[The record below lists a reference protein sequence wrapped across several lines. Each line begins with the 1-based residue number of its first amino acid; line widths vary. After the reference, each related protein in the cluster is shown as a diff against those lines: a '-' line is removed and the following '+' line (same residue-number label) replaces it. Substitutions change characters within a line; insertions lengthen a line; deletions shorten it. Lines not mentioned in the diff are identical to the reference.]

1 MSFWP
6 LARIS
11 LWLTTGIGL
20 ALEAFGE
27 AMREPVMTV
36 SSTSG
41 AFALAGGGVC
51 ALAAPAR
58 HTAAALI
65 VALARELMPRTGGR
79 GALPRALH
87 TTTLPNQ
94 RRDARAAVIDVSPS
108 FDSSSPAALSPAQ
121 RAAKTYRLSGRVRN
135 PTGASGALRGASGAA
150 DARNRA
156 RTPGSG
162 GAGC

>member
-1 MSFWP
+1 MSFLP
-6 LARIS
+6 VARMS
-11 LWLTTGIGL
+11 LLVTTWIGL
-20 ALEAFGE
+20 ALVAFGE
-27 AMREPVMTV
+27 AMRDPVMTI

-41 AFALAGGGVC
+41 AVALAGGGVC

-87 TTTLPNQ
+87 TRTVPNQ

-108 FDSSSPAALSPAQ
+108 FDSPSPAVLSPAQ
-121 RAAKTYRLSGRVRN
+121 GAAKT
-135 PTGASGALRGASGAA
+135 
-150 DARNRA
+150 
-156 RTPGSG
+156 
-162 GAGC
+162 

>member
-1 MSFWP
+1 MSLRSVLP
-6 LARIS
+6 LASIS
-11 LWLTTGIGL
+11 CEPTTWIGL

-27 AMREPVMTV
+27 AMREPVMTI

-58 HTAAALI
+58 HTAAAL
-65 VALARELMPRTGGR
+65 MWTGGR
-79 GALPRALH
+79 GAARRALH

-94 RRDARAAVIDVSPS
+94 RRDARAALIDVSPS

-121 RAAKTYRLSGRVRN
+121 RAAKT
-135 PTGASGALRGASGAA
+135 
-150 DARNRA
+150 
-156 RTPGSG
+156 
-162 GAGC
+162 

>member
-1 MSFWP
+1 
-6 LARIS
+6 
-11 LWLTTGIGL
+11 
-20 ALEAFGE
+20 
-27 AMREPVMTV
+27 MRDPVMTI
-36 SSTSG
+36 SSTAG

-65 VALARELMPRTGGR
+65 VALARELVPRTGGR

-94 RRDARAAVIDVSPS
+94 RRDARAALIDVSPS

-121 RAAKTYRLSGRVRN
+121 RAAET
-135 PTGASGALRGASGAA
+135 
-150 DARNRA
+150 
-156 RTPGSG
+156 
-162 GAGC
+162 

>member
-1 MSFWP
+1 MSLRSVLP
-6 LARIS
+6 LASIS
-11 LWLTTGIGL
+11 CEPTTWIGL
-20 ALEAFGE
+20 ALVAFGE
-27 AMREPVMTV
+27 AMRDPVMTI

-41 AFALAGGGVC
+41 AVGRGVC

-87 TTTLPNQ
+87 TTTVPNQ

-108 FDSSSPAALSPAQ
+108 FDSPSPAVLSPAQ
-121 RAAKTYRLSGRVRN
+121 GAAKT
-135 PTGASGALRGASGAA
+135 
-150 DARNRA
+150 
-156 RTPGSG
+156 
-162 GAGC
+162 